1 MTELRSFSGDLAT
14 PKTSGRKIS
23 GYAIVFN
30 VKSGVMYDS
39 ENRRM
44 FEEVIEPGAIT
55 HDLLKRSDVKAVLH
69 HDPQKL
75 LARSNKG
82 TGTLTLTIDS
92 RGLFYSFEAP
102 HTTDGNDAL
111 EMIKRGDISGS
122 SFKFSLNERDSTWTK
137 QGEVWI
143 RKIKSFRQLY
153 DVSIVSD
160 PAYSQTSVT
169 VERMAKRDDS
179 WKVSLE
185 LLKIKSNL

>member
-1 MTELRSFSGDLAT
+1 MDEIRSFAGIAT
-14 PKTSGRKIS
+14 PQMSGRKIA

-30 VKSGVMYDS
+30 VKSGVMYDP

-44 FEEVIEPGAIT
+44 FQEIIEPGAIT
-55 HDLLKRSDVKAVLH
+55 PELLKRSDVKCVLE

-75 LARSNKG
+75 LARFRNG
-82 TGTLTLTIDS
+82 AGTLLLRVDS
-92 RGLFYSFEAP
+92 KGLFYSFEAP
-102 HTTDGNDAL
+102 RTSEGDYAL
-111 EMIKRGDISGS
+111 EMVKRGDITGS
-122 SFKFSLNERDSTWTK
+122 SFKFSVNEKDSTWTK

-169 VERMAKRDDS
+169 VRSMEKRNES
-179 WKVSLE
+179 WKVNLE
-185 LLKIKSNL
+185 LLKQKNKL

>member
-1 MTELRSFSGDLAT
+1 MTELRSFAGIAT
-14 PKTSGRKIS
+14 PQMSGRKIS

-44 FEEVIEPGAIT
+44 FQEVIEPGAVT

-82 TGTLTLTIDS
+82 TGTLTLTVDS

-102 HTTDGNDAL
+102 RTTDGNDAL

-122 SFKFSLNERDSTWTK
+122 SFAFRLNERDCSWTK

-169 VERMAKRDDS
+169 VRSMEKRNES
-179 WKVSLE
+179 WKVNLE
-185 LLKIKSNL
+185 LLKQKNKL

>member
-23 GYAIVFN
+23 GYAVVFN
-30 VKSGVMYDS
+30 VKSGVLYDP

-44 FEEVIEPGAIT
+44 FQEIIEPGAIT
-55 HDLLKRSDVKAVLH
+55 PELLKRSDVKCVLE

-75 LARSNKG
+75 LARFRNG
-82 TGTLTLTIDS
+82 AGTLLLRIDS
-92 RGLFYSFEAP
+92 KGLFYSFEAP
-102 HTTDGNDAL
+102 RTSEGDYAL
-111 EMIKRGDISGS
+111 EMVKRGDITGS
-122 SFKFSLNERDSTWTK
+122 SFKFSVNEKDSTWTK

-143 RKIKSFRQLY
+143 RKIKKLKGIY

-185 LLKIKSNL
+185 LLKLKNDL